1 MQRELRKHA
10 SSRCVGVEGVEKE
23 VIGDTCDVESAGF
36 TVCSESP
43 DFVAQLWGK
52 LLEDGK
58 HLLSCSYCHAKWFE
72 AVRCE

>member
-1 MQRELRKHA
+1 VRLPDVLAWKG
-10 SSRCVGVEGVEKE
+10 SRKE

-36 TVCSESP
+36 IVCSESP

-58 HLLSCSYCHAKWFE
+58 HLLCRSNCRAMG
-72 AVRCE
+72 